1 MPRLR
6 HFYGE
11 GHYHYLTESV
21 YRRARIFDSDRF
33 KSKFVQTLDD
43 LRAELGFKIF
53 AYVLMPEHCHLLIWP
68 SPAANPSQIMQKLSE
83 RTANFILR
91 NLRQHLSYPWCQKML
106 QRFELPATVHHHAHY
121 RVWNRRGYDM
131 NIWSDKKQ
139 NEKIDYI
146 HNNPVVRGLVAHP
159 GDWPWSSWRFYYRE
173 DRSLLAMDRMH

>member
-1 MPRLR
+1 MPRLK

-11 GHYHYLTESV
+11 NHYHYLTEST
-21 YRRARIFDSDRF
+21 YHRARVFDSDRF
-33 KSKFVQTLDD
+33 KQHFVQTLGD

-68 SPAANPSQIMQKLSE
+68 APTANPSQIMQKLSE

-91 NLRQHLSYPWCQKML
+91 HLRKNAALSWCQSTL
-106 QRFELPATVHHHAHY
+106 RRFKLPITVHHHAHY

-131 NIWSDKKQ
+131 NIYTDKRQ

-159 GDWPWSSWRFYYRE
+159 GDWRWSSWRFYYRE
-173 DRSLLAMDRMH
+173 DGSMLTMDRP